1 MSSYTLSVPDHEEL
15 TLHIRK
21 PMHNTNG
28 SILLLSSQGGVWDCD
43 QCRESDAE
51 HFTEKYWVE
60 KFDSLFRIDNE
71 KERKR
76 MREYN
81 KNKENFEYKRSDHV
95 KTADQCRLSREPTV
109 DERIIAHFVWNP
121 EEETIELQLSE
132 TTEPAKDVMGSIKYT
147 NIVLRFTSVSAS
159 RPAKR
164 QCV

>member
-1 MSSYTLSVPDHEEL
+1 MLTYTLSVPDHEEL
-15 TLHIRK
+15 TLRIRK
-21 PMHNTNG
+21 PVHNTNG
-28 SILLLSSQGGVWDCD
+28 SILLLSSQGEVWDCD

-51 HFTEKYWVE
+51 HFTEKYWVD
-60 KFDSLFRIDNE
+60 KFDRLFRIDTE
-71 KERKR
+71 KERER

-109 DERIIAHFVWNP
+109 DERIITRFVWNP
-121 EEETIELQLSE
+121 EEKTIELQLSE

-159 RPAKR
+159 RPVKR

>member
-1 MSSYTLSVPDHEEL
+1 MLSYTLSVPDHEEL
-15 TLHIRK
+15 TLRIRK
-21 PMHNTNG
+21 PVHNTNG
-28 SILLLSSQGGVWDCD
+28 SILLLSSQGEVWDCD

-51 HFTEKYWVE
+51 HFTEKYWVD
-60 KFDSLFRIDNE
+60 KMHSLYGFDSE

-76 MREYN
+76 LIQYN
-81 KNKENFEYKRSDHV
+81 KNKENFKYKRSDHV

-109 DERIIAHFVWNP
+109 DERIITHFVWNP

-132 TTEPAKDVMGSIKYT
+132 TTEPAKDVMGCIKYT